1 MSRMT
6 KYLRQTCQVEAY
18 QLDEKGDP
26 DMDRFGNI
34 IYSAAQTCKCRHET
48 AFQDIQTANG
58 SIVTSVA
65 RYYLDESLEI
75 KADYRIDGRAVLT
88 VSTLVNEKGLPE
100 GYEVYV

>member
-6 KYLRQTCQVEAY
+6 KYLRQTCKVEVY
-18 QLDEKGDP
+18 TIGEDENA

-34 IYSAAQTCKCRHET
+34 IYESPKTCKCRHET
-48 AFQDIQTANG
+48 AFQDVQTTNG
-58 SIVTSVA
+58 SIVKSVA

-88 VSTLVNEKGLPE
+88 VNTLVNEKGLPE